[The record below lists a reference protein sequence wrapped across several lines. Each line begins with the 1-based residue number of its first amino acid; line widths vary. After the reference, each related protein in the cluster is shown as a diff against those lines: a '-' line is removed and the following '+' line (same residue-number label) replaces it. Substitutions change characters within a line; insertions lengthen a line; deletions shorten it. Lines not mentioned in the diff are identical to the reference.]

1 MFCHYWYY
9 FNKNFSYGPFT
20 CMAITVQN
28 IVQKSIDF
36 KDIAIIYAK
45 KTAYRVYFK
54 DISKNKAKKLMNNFN
69 LVGKTGDIYCNN

>member
-1 MFCHYWYY
+1 
-9 FNKNFSYGPFT
+9 
-20 CMAITVQN
+20 MAITVQN

-69 LVGKTGDIYCNN
+69 LVGKAGIIYCNN